1 MLETVLHSLMHVCV
15 YVYKR
20 IYISSWKGN
29 KSDEFENRDV
39 AVVDSKN
46 EGIFSSFFFF
56 FLLMDNPFMRFM
68 RFLLPLLRQCFWW
81 ISRDVSFFFLDLCT
95 LHFSLKFVENFV
107 TLASWFFCFH
117 LKIMRNVFLVLC
129 LNAFFSWEIT
139 REFVFEEINSG
150 PRWNV
155 QIFIVWMKNKDKLL
169 SNYLLYG
176 QKLEKVWN

>member
-1 MLETVLHSLMHVCV
+1 MVLSRRRFCWKRCSIPLCMYVCV
-15 YVYKR
+15 YIHVYV
-20 IYISSWKGN
+20 YISSWRGN
-29 KSDEFENRDV
+29 ESDEFENRDV
-39 AVVDSKN
+39 AVVDSRN
-46 EGIFSSFFFF
+46 EGIFSSFF
-56 FLLMDNPFMRFM
+56 
-68 RFLLPLLRQCFWW
+68 
-81 ISRDVSFFFLDLCT
+81 FFFLDLCT